1 MHNHGGGGEGG
12 PYVNLLPLWLQVV
25 WVLGLAIVTAGHL
38 LTVGFARAEA
48 RAWSGAHAL
57 MGLGMIYMFLPWVG
71 EPPVPARALV
81 DGFALAAAVGL
92 LALAGG
98 WNDGRPVRV
107 MWALVTLDMAAMAY
121 MFQLVDRG
129 AWLLTYVLVAWY
141 CASAIGW
148 SYGVADRGLTRCCAV
163 PFGQLR
169 PIPPLPLARAGQ
181 AVMAVAMA
189 WMFLAMDP
197 HAGYFFGNAVRNGIT
212 EDTYWLFAFTGLL
225 VRVAADP
232 ALVRRLAEPLFLDA
246 GAQVRSVAGAARAVP
261 GGPRLGDGAGDVDAA
276 RLAYTGGL
284 QFARHVP
291 QHVTVDLLVHAG
303 EGPQQ
308 VRP

>member
-1 MHNHGGGGEGG
+1 MHNHGGGGESG
-12 PYVNLLPLWLQVV
+12 PFVNLLPLWLQVA
-25 WVLGLAIVTAGHL
+25 WVLALAIVTAGHL

-48 RAWSGAHAL
+48 RTWSGAHAL

-71 EPPVPARALV
+71 EPPIPARALV
-81 DGFALAAAVGL
+81 VGYAFAAAIGL
-92 LALAGG
+92 VALGG
-98 WNDGRPVRV
+98 SWNDGRPVRV
-107 MWALVTLDMAAMAY
+107 MWGLVTLDMAAMAY
-121 MFQLVDRG
+121 MFQLVDSG
-129 AWLLTYVLVAWY
+129 AWLLTYGLVAWY

-181 AVMAVAMA
+181 AVMGVAMA

-212 EDTYWLFAFTGLL
+212 EDTYWLFAFAGLL

-232 ALVRRLAEPLFLDA
+232 ALVRRLAEPLWVDA
-246 GAQVRSVAGAARAVP
+246 GAQGGSVAPAPRAVP
-261 GGPRLGDGAGDVDAA
+261 GGPGLLDGARDIDPA

-284 QFARHVP
+284 QFARHEP
-291 QHVTVDLLVHAG
+291 QHVPVDLLVHAG
-303 EGPQQ
+303 DGAEQ

>member
-1 MHNHGGGGEGG
+1 
-12 PYVNLLPLWLQVV
+12 
-25 WVLGLAIVTAGHL
+25 
-38 LTVGFARAEA
+38 
-48 RAWSGAHAL
+48 
-57 MGLGMIYMFLPWVG
+57 
-71 EPPVPARALV
+71 
-81 DGFALAAAVGL
+81 
-92 LALAGG
+92 
-98 WNDGRPVRV
+98 V
-107 MWALVTLDMAAMAY
+107 MWTLVTLDMVAMAY
-121 MFQLVDRG
+121 MFQLADRG

-148 SYGVADRGLTRCCAV
+148 SYGAADRGLTRCCAV
-163 PFGQLR
+163 PFGELR

-197 HAGYFFGNAVRNGIT
+197 HAGYFLGNAVRNGIT

-232 ALVRRLAEPLFLDA
+232 ALVRRLAEPFWVD
-246 GAQVRSVAGAARAVP
+246 AQVVGSVGSVASVPPAPRSVAGGP
-261 GGPRLGDGAGDVDAA
+261 GLGDRARDVDAA

-284 QFARHVP
+284 QFARHEP
-291 QHVTVDLLVHAG
+291 QHVPVDLLVHAG
-303 EGPQQ
+303 DGAEQ